1 MEHTESYNHYH
12 DVLENVSA
20 LYKKY
25 NMPSERIT
33 EDIASLDKFQV
44 TTPLIGEFSTG
55 KSSLINAM
63 LGNDY
68 LGINLLPE
76 TSVPAEICYGD
87 KERAVIQEVD
97 KNTGTTQ
104 AKEMTLAEFKD
115 SKLSASDVKKA
126 QIFVN
131 NDVLR
136 TVSTVKLVDM
146 PGFNSGLELY
156 NRAIDEY
163 MPESL
168 AYIITF
174 SARDPA
180 IPADMA
186 TFLRELKLHD
196 APVYL
201 LITKSKSVLPKEL
214 DQCVARI
221 REDAKKYLG
230 LKDVKI
236 SCTNAKGKPE
246 DINAEP
252 LREILSEIEGKSQCI
267 FEQEASRK
275 LKKYASE
282 LAIYLE
288 TSIREVN
295 ATPSEIEAQEAAC
308 ARQLARLQEKIG
320 AAREDFSSQI
330 DASLSNF
337 RARLTDALNAESGAL
352 ENMIMNGSDIKDKI
366 TMIVRETAIVCMK
379 DDFSSRL
386 KRYVERIAE
395 AVRLDLSVDTNLQLS
410 AEQLQIDSAIKDT
423 IKKSLPVIL
432 SAIGIAVGGP
442 IGAVIGAV
450 VGLVADI
457 FFAKKQQNEKRRM
470 AREKVSEMI
479 PMITEK
485 AVSVVGEKIREQV
498 DNISSQIDEDVA
510 QKIATQEKALAD
522 LKERHAEET
531 ADKEKRLAEMKSDLA
546 ATTQI
551 MQEEA

>member
-12 DVLENVSA
+12 GMLENVSA

-25 NMPSERIT
+25 NMPMERIT
-33 EDIASLDKFQV
+33 EEIDSLDKFQV

-63 LGNDY
+63 LGSDY

-97 KNTGTTQ
+97 KNAETTR
-104 AKEMTLAEFKD
+104 AKEMSLAEFKD
-115 SKLSASDVKKA
+115 SKLSASNVKKA

-131 NDVLR
+131 NDFLR

-146 PGFNSGLELY
+146 PGFNSGLELH

-230 LKDVKI
+230 LKDVNI

-252 LREILSEIEGKSQCI
+252 LREILSEIESKSQSI
-267 FEQEASRK
+267 FGQEATRK
-275 LKKYASE
+275 LKKYTSE

-308 ARQLARLQEKIG
+308 ARQLTRLQEKIG
-320 AAREDFSSQI
+320 AAREDFSLQI

-337 RARLTDALNAESGAL
+337 RARLTDALNAESSAL
-352 ENMIMNGSDIKDKI
+352 ENMIMNGSDVKDKI

-379 DDFSSRL
+379 EDFSSRL

-395 AVRLDLSVDTNLQLS
+395 AVKLDLSVDTNLQLN

-442 IGAVIGAV
+442 VGAVIGAV

-470 AREKVSEMI
+470 AREKVCEII
-479 PMITEK
+479 PSVTEK

-498 DNISSQIDEDVA
+498 DNIGAQIDEDVS

-531 ADKEKRLAEMKSDLA
+531 ADKEKRLAEMKSDLETA
-546 ATTQI
+546 KKL
-551 MQEEA
+551 MQEEV

>member
-12 DVLENVSA
+12 GMLENVSA

-25 NMPSERIT
+25 NMPMERIT
-33 EDIASLDKFQV
+33 EEIDSLDKFQV

-63 LGNDY
+63 LGSDY

-97 KNTGTTQ
+97 KNAETTR
-104 AKEMTLAEFKD
+104 AKEMSLAEFKD
-115 SKLSASDVKKA
+115 SKLSASNVKKV
-126 QIFVN
+126 QIFIN
-131 NDVLR
+131 NDFLR

-146 PGFNSGLELY
+146 PGFNSGLELH

-230 LKDVKI
+230 LKDVNI

-252 LREILSEIEGKSQCI
+252 LREILSEIEGKSQSI
-267 FEQEASRK
+267 FEQEATRK

-295 ATPSEIEAQEAAC
+295 ANPSEIEAQEAAC

-320 AAREDFSSQI
+320 AAREDFSLQI

-337 RARLTDALNAESGAL
+337 RARLTDALNTESSAL
-352 ENMIMNGSDIKDKI
+352 ENMIMNGSDVKEKI
-366 TMIVRETAIVCMK
+366 TMIVRENAIVCMK
-379 DDFSSRL
+379 EDFSSRL

-395 AVRLDLSVDTNLQLS
+395 AVKLDLSVDTNLQLN

-423 IKKSLPVIL
+423 IQKSLPVIL

-442 IGAVIGAV
+442 VGAVIGAV

-470 AREKVSEMI
+470 AREKVCEII
-479 PMITEK
+479 PSVTEK

-498 DNISSQIDEDVA
+498 DNIGAQIDEDVS

-546 ATTQI
+546 TAKQI

>member
-12 DVLENVSA
+12 GMLENVSA

-25 NMPSERIT
+25 NMPMERIT
-33 EDIASLDKFQV
+33 EEIDSLDKFQV

-63 LGNDY
+63 LGSDY

-97 KNTGTTQ
+97 KNAETTR
-104 AKEMTLAEFKD
+104 AKEMSLAEFKD
-115 SKLSASDVKKA
+115 SKLSASNVKKV
-126 QIFVN
+126 QIFIN
-131 NDVLR
+131 NDFLR

-146 PGFNSGLELY
+146 PGFNSGLELH

-230 LKDVKI
+230 LKDVNI

-252 LREILSEIEGKSQCI
+252 LREILSEIEGKSQSI
-267 FEQEASRK
+267 FEQEATRK

-288 TSIREVN
+288 TSIRKVN

-337 RARLTDALNAESGAL
+337 RARLTDALNTESSAL
-352 ENMIMNGSDIKDKI
+352 ENMIMNGSDVKDKI
-366 TMIVRETAIVCMK
+366 TMIVRENAIVCMK
-379 DDFSSRL
+379 EDFSSRL

-395 AVRLDLSVDTNLQLS
+395 AVKLDLSVDTNLQLN

-423 IKKSLPVIL
+423 IQKSLPVIL

-442 IGAVIGAV
+442 VGAVIGAV

-470 AREKVSEMI
+470 AREKVCEII
-479 PMITEK
+479 PSVTEK

-498 DNISSQIDEDVA
+498 DNIGAQIDEDVS

-546 ATTQI
+546 TAKQI

>member
-12 DVLENVSA
+12 GMLENVSA

-25 NMPSERIT
+25 NMPMERIT
-33 EDIASLDKFQV
+33 EEIDSLDKFQV

-63 LGNDY
+63 LGSDY

-97 KNTGTTQ
+97 KNAETTR
-104 AKEMTLAEFKD
+104 AKEMSLAEFKD
-115 SKLSASDVKKA
+115 SKLSASNVKKV
-126 QIFVN
+126 QIFIN
-131 NDVLR
+131 NDFLR

-146 PGFNSGLELY
+146 PGFNSGLELH

-230 LKDVKI
+230 LKDVNI

-252 LREILSEIEGKSQCI
+252 LREILSEIEGKSQSI
-267 FEQEASRK
+267 FEQEATRK

-337 RARLTDALNAESGAL
+337 RARLTDALNTESSAL
-352 ENMIMNGSDIKDKI
+352 ENMIMNGSDVKDKI
-366 TMIVRETAIVCMK
+366 TMIVRENAIVCMK
-379 DDFSSRL
+379 EDFSSRL

-395 AVRLDLSVDTNLQLS
+395 AVKLDLSVDTNLQLN

-442 IGAVIGAV
+442 VGAVIGAV

-470 AREKVSEMI
+470 AREKVCEII
-479 PMITEK
+479 PSVTEK
-485 AVSVVGEKIREQV
+485 AVSIVCEKIREQV
-498 DNISSQIDEDVA
+498 DNIGAQIDEDVS

-531 ADKEKRLAEMKSDLA
+531 ADKEKRLAEMKSDLETA
-546 ATTQI
+546 KKL

>member
-12 DVLENVSA
+12 GMLENVSA

-25 NMPSERIT
+25 NMPMERIT
-33 EDIASLDKFQV
+33 EEIDSLDKFQV

-63 LGNDY
+63 LGSDY

-97 KNTGTTQ
+97 KNAETTR
-104 AKEMTLAEFKD
+104 AKEMSLAEFKD
-115 SKLSASDVKKA
+115 SKLSASNVKKV

-131 NDVLR
+131 NDFLR

-146 PGFNSGLELY
+146 PGFNSGLELH

-230 LKDVKI
+230 LKDVNI

-252 LREILSEIEGKSQCI
+252 LREILSEIEGKSQSI
-267 FEQEASRK
+267 FEQEATRK

-337 RARLTDALNAESGAL
+337 RARLTDALNTESSAL
-352 ENMIMNGSDIKDKI
+352 ENMIMNGSDVKDKI
-366 TMIVRETAIVCMK
+366 TMIVRENAIVCMK
-379 DDFSSRL
+379 EDFSSRL

-395 AVRLDLSVDTNLQLS
+395 AVKLDLSVDTNLQLN

-442 IGAVIGAV
+442 VGAVIGAV

-470 AREKVSEMI
+470 AREKVCEII
-479 PMITEK
+479 PSVTEK

-498 DNISSQIDEDVA
+498 DNIGAQIDEDVS

-531 ADKEKRLAEMKSDLA
+531 ADKEKRLAEMKSDLETA
-546 ATTQI
+546 KKL
-551 MQEEA
+551 MQEEV

>member
-12 DVLENVSA
+12 GMLENVNA

-25 NMPSERIT
+25 NMPMERIT
-33 EDIASLDKFQV
+33 EEIDSLDKFQV

-63 LGNDY
+63 LGSDY

-97 KNTGTTQ
+97 KNAETTR
-104 AKEMTLAEFKD
+104 AKEMSLAEFKD
-115 SKLSASDVKKA
+115 SKLSASNVKKV

-131 NDVLR
+131 NDFLR

-146 PGFNSGLELY
+146 PGFNSGLELH

-186 TFLRELKLHD
+186 TFLREIKLHD

-230 LKDVKI
+230 LKDVNI

-252 LREILSEIEGKSQCI
+252 LREILSEIEGKSQSI
-267 FEQEASRK
+267 FEQEATRK

-337 RARLTDALNAESGAL
+337 RARLTDALNTESSAL
-352 ENMIMNGSDIKDKI
+352 ENMIMNGSDVKDKI
-366 TMIVRETAIVCMK
+366 TMIVRENAIVCMK
-379 DDFSSRL
+379 EDFSSRL

-395 AVRLDLSVDTNLQLS
+395 AVKLDLSVDTNLQLN

-423 IKKSLPVIL
+423 IQKSLPVIL

-442 IGAVIGAV
+442 VGAVIGAV

-470 AREKVSEMI
+470 AREKVCEII
-479 PMITEK
+479 PSVTEK

-498 DNISSQIDEDVA
+498 DNIGAQIDEDVS

-531 ADKEKRLAEMKSDLA
+531 VDKEKRLAEMKSDLA
-546 ATTQI
+546 TAKQI

>member
-12 DVLENVSA
+12 GMLENVSA

-25 NMPSERIT
+25 NMPMERIT
-33 EDIASLDKFQV
+33 EEIDSLDKFQV

-63 LGNDY
+63 LGSDY

-97 KNTGTTQ
+97 KNAETTR
-104 AKEMTLAEFKD
+104 AKEMSLAEFKD
-115 SKLSASDVKKA
+115 SKLSASNVKKV

-131 NDVLR
+131 NDFLR

-146 PGFNSGLELY
+146 PGFNSGLELH

-230 LKDVKI
+230 LKDVNI

-252 LREILSEIEGKSQCI
+252 LREILSEIEGKSQSI
-267 FEQEASRK
+267 FEQEATRK

-337 RARLTDALNAESGAL
+337 RARLTDALNTESSAL
-352 ENMIMNGSDIKDKI
+352 ENMIMNGSDVKDKI
-366 TMIVRETAIVCMK
+366 TMIVRENAIVCMK
-379 DDFSSRL
+379 EDFSSRL

-395 AVRLDLSVDTNLQLS
+395 AVKLDLSVDTNLQLN

-423 IKKSLPVIL
+423 IQKSLPVIL

-442 IGAVIGAV
+442 VGAAIGAV

-470 AREKVSEMI
+470 AREKVCEII
-479 PMITEK
+479 PSVTEK

-498 DNISSQIDEDVA
+498 DNIGAQIDEDVS

-522 LKERHAEET
+522 LKKRHAEET
-531 ADKEKRLAEMKSDLA
+531 ADKEKRLAEMKSDLETA
-546 ATTQI
+546 KKL

>member
-1 MEHTESYNHYH
+1 MGHTESYNHYH
-12 DVLENVSA
+12 DMLENVSA

-25 NMPSERIT
+25 NMPMERIT
-33 EDIASLDKFQV
+33 EEIDSLDKFQV

-63 LGNDY
+63 LGSDY

-97 KNTGTTQ
+97 KNDGTTR
-104 AKEMTLAEFKD
+104 AKEMSLAEFKD
-115 SKLSASDVKKA
+115 SKLSASNVKKA

-131 NDVLR
+131 NDFLR

-146 PGFNSGLELY
+146 PGFNSGLELH

-168 AYIITF
+168 AYIIAF
-174 SARDPA
+174 SARDPV

-230 LKDVKI
+230 LKDVNI

-252 LREILSEIEGKSQCI
+252 LREILSEIEGKSQSI
-267 FEQEASRK
+267 FEQEATRK

-337 RARLTDALNAESGAL
+337 RARLTDALNTESNAL
-352 ENMIMNGSDIKDKI
+352 ENMIMNGSDVKDKI
-366 TMIVRETAIVCMK
+366 TMIVRENAIVCMK
-379 DDFSSRL
+379 EDFSSRL

-395 AVRLDLSVDTNLQLS
+395 AVKLDLSVDTNLQLN

-423 IKKSLPVIL
+423 IQKSLPVIL

-442 IGAVIGAV
+442 VGAVIGAV

-470 AREKVSEMI
+470 AREKVCEII
-479 PMITEK
+479 PSVTEK
-485 AVSVVGEKIREQV
+485 AVSIVCEKIREQV
-498 DNISSQIDEDVA
+498 DNIGAQIDEDVS

-531 ADKEKRLAEMKSDLA
+531 ADKEKRLAEMKSDLETA
-546 ATTQI
+546 KKL

>member
-12 DVLENVSA
+12 GMLENVSA

-25 NMPSERIT
+25 NMPMERIT
-33 EDIASLDKFQV
+33 EEIDSLDKFQV

-63 LGNDY
+63 LGSDY

-97 KNTGTTQ
+97 KNAETTR
-104 AKEMTLAEFKD
+104 AKEMSLAEFKD
-115 SKLSASDVKKA
+115 SKLSASNVKKV

-131 NDVLR
+131 NDFLR

-146 PGFNSGLELY
+146 PGFNSGLELH

-230 LKDVKI
+230 QDRL
-236 SCTNAKGKPE
+236 P
-246 DINAEP
+246 
-252 LREILSEIEGKSQCI
+252 R
-267 FEQEASRK
+267 SRP
-275 LKKYASE
+275 SR
-282 LAIYLE
+282 
-288 TSIREVN
+288 IRW
-295 ATPSEIEAQEAAC
+295 
-308 ARQLARLQEKIG
+308 
-320 AAREDFSSQI
+320 
-330 DASLSNF
+330 SLS
-337 RARLTDALNAESGAL
+337 
-352 ENMIMNGSDIKDKI
+352 GSL
-366 TMIVRETAIVCMK
+366 C
-379 DDFSSRL
+379 SSRPG
-386 KRYVERIAE
+386 KRIWPC
-395 AVRLDLSVDTNLQLS
+395 LSIWQTAQGPMALRRFPP
-410 AEQLQIDSAIKDT
+410 
-423 IKKSLPVIL
+423 LP
-432 SAIGIAVGGP
+432 
-442 IGAVIGAV
+442 
-450 VGLVADI
+450 
-457 FFAKKQQNEKRRM
+457 
-470 AREKVSEMI
+470 
-479 PMITEK
+479 
-485 AVSVVGEKIREQV
+485 
-498 DNISSQIDEDVA
+498 
-510 QKIATQEKALAD
+510 
-522 LKERHAEET
+522 
-531 ADKEKRLAEMKSDLA
+531 
-546 ATTQI
+546 
-551 MQEEA
+551 

>member
-12 DVLENVSA
+12 DMLENVSA

-25 NMPSERIT
+25 NMPMERIT
-33 EDIASLDKFQV
+33 EEIDSLDKFQV

-63 LGNDY
+63 LGSDY

-97 KNTGTTQ
+97 KNAETTR
-104 AKEMTLAEFKD
+104 AKEMSLAEFKD
-115 SKLSASDVKKA
+115 SKLSASNVKKV

-131 NDVLR
+131 NDFLR

-146 PGFNSGLELY
+146 PGFNSGLELH

-230 LKDVKI
+230 LKDVNI

-252 LREILSEIEGKSQCI
+252 LREILSEIEGKSQNI
-267 FEQEASRK
+267 FEQEATRK

-337 RARLTDALNAESGAL
+337 RARLTDALNTESSAL
-352 ENMIMNGSDIKDKI
+352 ENMIMNGSDVKDKI
-366 TMIVRETAIVCMK
+366 TMIVRENAIVCMK
-379 DDFSSRL
+379 EDFSSRL

-395 AVRLDLSVDTNLQLS
+395 AVKLDLSVDTNLQLN

-423 IKKSLPVIL
+423 IQKSLPVIL

-442 IGAVIGAV
+442 VGAVIGAV

-470 AREKVSEMI
+470 AREKVCEII
-479 PMITEK
+479 PSVTEK

-498 DNISSQIDEDVA
+498 DNIGAQIDEDVS

-546 ATTQI
+546 TAKQI

>member
-12 DVLENVSA
+12 DMLENVSA

-25 NMPSERIT
+25 NMPMERIT
-33 EDIASLDKFQV
+33 EEIDSLDKFQV

-63 LGNDY
+63 LGSDY

-97 KNTGTTQ
+97 KNAETTR
-104 AKEMTLAEFKD
+104 AKEMSLAEFKD
-115 SKLSASDVKKA
+115 SKLSASNVKKV

-131 NDVLR
+131 NDFLR

-146 PGFNSGLELY
+146 PGFNSGLELH

-230 LKDVKI
+230 LKDVNI

-252 LREILSEIEGKSQCI
+252 LREILSEIEGKSQSI
-267 FEQEASRK
+267 FEQEATRK

-337 RARLTDALNAESGAL
+337 RARLTDALNTESSAL
-352 ENMIMNGSDIKDKI
+352 ENMIMNGSDVKDKI
-366 TMIVRETAIVCMK
+366 TMIVRENAIVCMK
-379 DDFSSRL
+379 EDFSSRL

-395 AVRLDLSVDTNLQLS
+395 AVKLDLSVDTNLQLN

-423 IKKSLPVIL
+423 IQKSLPVIL

-442 IGAVIGAV
+442 VGAVIGAV

-470 AREKVSEMI
+470 AREKVCEII
-479 PMITEK
+479 PSVTEK

-498 DNISSQIDEDVA
+498 DNIGAQIDEDVS

-546 ATTQI
+546 NAKQI

>member
-12 DVLENVSA
+12 GMLENVSA

-25 NMPSERIT
+25 NMPMERIT
-33 EDIASLDKFQV
+33 EEIDSLDKFQV

-63 LGNDY
+63 LGSDY

-97 KNTGTTQ
+97 KNAETTR
-104 AKEMTLAEFKD
+104 AKEMSLAEFKD
-115 SKLSASDVKKA
+115 SKLSASNVKKA

-131 NDVLR
+131 NDFLR

-146 PGFNSGLELY
+146 PGFNSGLELH

-230 LKDVKI
+230 LKDVNI

-252 LREILSEIEGKSQCI
+252 LREILSEIEGKSQSI
-267 FEQEASRK
+267 FEQEATRK

-352 ENMIMNGSDIKDKI
+352 ENMIMNGSDVKDKI
-366 TMIVRETAIVCMK
+366 TMIVRENAIVCMK
-379 DDFSSRL
+379 EDFSSRL

-395 AVRLDLSVDTNLQLS
+395 AVKLDLSVDTNLQLN

-442 IGAVIGAV
+442 VGAVIGAV

-470 AREKVSEMI
+470 AREKVCEII
-479 PMITEK
+479 PSVTEK
-485 AVSVVGEKIREQV
+485 AVSIVCEKIREQV
-498 DNISSQIDEDVA
+498 DNIGAKIDEDVS
-510 QKIATQEKALAD
+510 QKIAMQEKALAD

-546 ATTQI
+546 TAKQI

>member
-12 DVLENVSA
+12 GMLENVSA

-25 NMPSERIT
+25 NMPMERIT
-33 EDIASLDKFQV
+33 EEIDSLDKFQV

-63 LGNDY
+63 LGSDY

-97 KNTGTTQ
+97 KNAETTR
-104 AKEMTLAEFKD
+104 AKEMSLAEFKD
-115 SKLSASDVKKA
+115 SKLSASNVKKV

-131 NDVLR
+131 NDFLR

-146 PGFNSGLELY
+146 PGFNSGLELH

-230 LKDVKI
+230 LKDVNI

-252 LREILSEIEGKSQCI
+252 LREILSEIEGKSQSI
-267 FEQEASRK
+267 FEQEATRK

-337 RARLTDALNAESGAL
+337 RARLTDALNTESSAL
-352 ENMIMNGSDIKDKI
+352 ENMIMNGSDVKDKI
-366 TMIVRETAIVCMK
+366 TMIVRENAIVCMK
-379 DDFSSRL
+379 EDFSSRL

-395 AVRLDLSVDTNLQLS
+395 AVKLDLSVDTNLQLN

-423 IKKSLPVIL
+423 IQKSLPVIL

-442 IGAVIGAV
+442 VGAVIGAV

-470 AREKVSEMI
+470 AREKVCEII
-479 PMITEK
+479 PSVTEK

-498 DNISSQIDEDVA
+498 DNIGAQIDEDVS

-531 ADKEKRLAEMKSDLA
+531 ADKEKRLAEMKSDLETA
-546 ATTQI
+546 KKL

>member
-12 DVLENVSA
+12 GMLENVSA

-25 NMPSERIT
+25 NMPMERIT
-33 EDIASLDKFQV
+33 EEIDSLDKFQV

-63 LGNDY
+63 LGSDY

-97 KNTGTTQ
+97 KNAETTR
-104 AKEMTLAEFKD
+104 AKEMSLAEFKD
-115 SKLSASDVKKA
+115 SKLSVSNVKKV

-131 NDVLR
+131 NDFLR

-146 PGFNSGLELY
+146 PGFNSGLELH

-230 LKDVKI
+230 LKDVNI

-252 LREILSEIEGKSQCI
+252 LREILSEIEGKSQSI
-267 FEQEASRK
+267 FEQEATRK

-352 ENMIMNGSDIKDKI
+352 ENMIMNGSDVKDKI
-366 TMIVRETAIVCMK
+366 TMIVRENAIVCMK
-379 DDFSSRL
+379 EDFSSRL

-395 AVRLDLSVDTNLQLS
+395 AVKLDLSVDTNLQLN

-423 IKKSLPVIL
+423 IQKSLPVIL

-442 IGAVIGAV
+442 VGAVIGAV

-470 AREKVSEMI
+470 AREKVCEII
-479 PMITEK
+479 PSVTEK

-498 DNISSQIDEDVA
+498 DNIGAQIDEDVS

-531 ADKEKRLAEMKSDLA
+531 ADKEKRLAEMKSDLETA
-546 ATTQI
+546 KKL

>member
-12 DVLENVSA
+12 GMLENVSA

-25 NMPSERIT
+25 NMPMERIT
-33 EDIASLDKFQV
+33 EEIDSLDKFQV

-63 LGNDY
+63 LGSDY

-97 KNTGTTQ
+97 KNAETTR
-104 AKEMTLAEFKD
+104 AKEMSLAEFKD
-115 SKLSASDVKKA
+115 SKLSASNVKKV

-131 NDVLR
+131 NDFLR

-146 PGFNSGLELY
+146 PGFNSGLELH

-230 LKDVKI
+230 LKDVNI

-252 LREILSEIEGKSQCI
+252 LREILSEIEGKSQSI
-267 FEQEASRK
+267 FEQEATRK

-337 RARLTDALNAESGAL
+337 RARLTDALNTESSAL
-352 ENMIMNGSDIKDKI
+352 ENMIMNGSDVKDKI
-366 TMIVRETAIVCMK
+366 TMIVRENAIVCMK
-379 DDFSSRL
+379 EDFSSRL

-395 AVRLDLSVDTNLQLS
+395 AVKLDLSVDTNLQLN

-442 IGAVIGAV
+442 VGAVIGAV

-470 AREKVSEMI
+470 AREKVCEII
-479 PMITEK
+479 PSVTEK

-498 DNISSQIDEDVA
+498 DNIGAQIDEDVS
-510 QKIATQEKALAD
+510 QKIAMQEKALAD

-531 ADKEKRLAEMKSDLA
+531 ADKEKRLAEMKSDLETA
-546 ATTQI
+546 KKL

>member
-1 MEHTESYNHYH
+1 MGHTESYNHYH
-12 DVLENVSA
+12 DMLENVSA

-25 NMPSERIT
+25 NMPMERIT
-33 EDIASLDKFQV
+33 EEIDSLDKFQV

-63 LGNDY
+63 LGSDY

-97 KNTGTTQ
+97 KNDGTTR
-104 AKEMTLAEFKD
+104 AKEMPLSEFKD

-131 NDVLR
+131 NDFLR

-146 PGFNSGLELY
+146 PGFNSGLELH

-230 LKDVKI
+230 LKDVNI

-252 LREILSEIEGKSQCI
+252 LREILSEIEGKSQSI
-267 FEQEASRK
+267 FEQEATRK

-295 ATPSEIEAQEAAC
+295 ATPSEIEAQEVAC
-308 ARQLARLQEKIG
+308 ARQLTRLQEKIG
-320 AAREDFSSQI
+320 AAREDFSLQI

-352 ENMIMNGSDIKDKI
+352 ENMIMNGSDVKDKI
-366 TMIVRETAIVCMK
+366 TMIVRENAIVCMK
-379 DDFSSRL
+379 EDFSSRL

-395 AVRLDLSVDTNLQLS
+395 AVKLDLSVDTNLQLN

-442 IGAVIGAV
+442 VGAVIGAV

-470 AREKVSEMI
+470 AREKVCEII
-479 PMITEK
+479 PSVTEK
-485 AVSVVGEKIREQV
+485 AVSIVCEKIREQV
-498 DNISSQIDEDVA
+498 DNIGAQIDEDVS
-510 QKIATQEKALAD
+510 QKIAMQEKALAD

-531 ADKEKRLAEMKSDLA
+531 ADKDKRLAEMKSDLA
-546 ATTQI
+546 TAKQI

>member
-12 DVLENVSA
+12 GMLENVSA

-25 NMPSERIT
+25 NMPMERIT
-33 EDIASLDKFQV
+33 EEIDSLDKFQV

-63 LGNDY
+63 LGSDY

-97 KNTGTTQ
+97 KNAETTR
-104 AKEMTLAEFKD
+104 AKEMSLAEFKD
-115 SKLSASDVKKA
+115 SKLSASNVKKV

-131 NDVLR
+131 NDFLR

-146 PGFNSGLELY
+146 PGFNSGLELH

-221 REDAKKYLG
+221 CEDAKKYLG
-230 LKDVKI
+230 LKDVNI

-252 LREILSEIEGKSQCI
+252 LREILSEIEGKSQSI
-267 FEQEASRK
+267 FEQEATRK

-337 RARLTDALNAESGAL
+337 RARLTDALNTESSAL
-352 ENMIMNGSDIKDKI
+352 ENMIMNGSDVKDKI
-366 TMIVRETAIVCMK
+366 TMIVRENAIVCMK
-379 DDFSSRL
+379 EDFSSRL

-395 AVRLDLSVDTNLQLS
+395 AVKLDLSVDTNLQLN

-442 IGAVIGAV
+442 VGAVIGAV

-470 AREKVSEMI
+470 AREKVCEII
-479 PMITEK
+479 PSVTEK

-498 DNISSQIDEDVA
+498 DNIGAQIDEDVS
-510 QKIATQEKALAD
+510 QKIAMQEKALAD

-546 ATTQI
+546 TAKQI